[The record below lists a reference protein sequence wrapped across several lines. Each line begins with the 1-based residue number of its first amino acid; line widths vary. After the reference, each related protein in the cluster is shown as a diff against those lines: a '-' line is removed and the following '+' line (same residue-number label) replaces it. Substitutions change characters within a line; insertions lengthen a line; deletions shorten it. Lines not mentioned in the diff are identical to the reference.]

1 MESSRLVVEENLAL
15 IFFPGVTPARK
26 VDEMLAPRG
35 SKCVG
40 ELDEVIGSAGV
51 EES

>member
-1 MESSRLVVEENLAL
+1 MESSQLVVEENFAL
-15 IFFPGVTPARK
+15 IFFPGVTHVRK
-26 VDEMLAPRG
+26 VNEALALRG

-40 ELDEVIGSAGV
+40 ALDEVIGSTGI